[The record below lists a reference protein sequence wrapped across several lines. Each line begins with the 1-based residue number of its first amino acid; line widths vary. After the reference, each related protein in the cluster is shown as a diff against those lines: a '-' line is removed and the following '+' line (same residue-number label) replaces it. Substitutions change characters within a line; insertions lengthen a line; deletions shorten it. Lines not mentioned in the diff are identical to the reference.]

1 MNEQFDADAISAL
14 KFAVGQPVPRSE
26 DPTLVRGAGRY
37 TDDVNLPGQAYAAMV
52 RSPVAHGV
60 IRGIDTTAARA
71 MPGVL
76 AIYVAADLQAAGYGA
91 FPNVVA
97 LKNRDGSDMR
107 KPQRRALAGDR
118 VRFVGD
124 PVACV
129 VAATEAQARDAA
141 EAVTLDIEALPAVTT
156 SEEALRPGAP
166 QIYDNIPGNVVL
178 DFHSGDS
185 AKTEAAFAKASH
197 VVKLDIVSNRIAISA
212 MEPRAAIAAY
222 DAASERFTFHV
233 GGQGVFG
240 AKNMLSKIIL
250 NIPPEK
256 IRVVTGHVGGSFG
269 MKSAVYPEYVCILHA
284 ARALGRPVKW
294 TASRLESF
302 LSDSHGREVAVR
314 AELALDPKG
323 KFLALR
329 VLGEANVGAYL
340 NWVSP
345 GFGTSNLAKNAV
357 GVYRTPVVE
366 VGIRAVV
373 TNTTLMGAYR
383 GAGRPEANYI
393 MERLIESAAAEMG
406 IDSVA
411 LRRRNH
417 IRPSEIPYATPV
429 GTTYDSG
436 HFATVL
442 ARALEAADW
451 DGFKARKRESKKRG
465 KLRGRGIGQY
475 LEATAPANN
484 ELGDIRF
491 NPDGT
496 VTIRTG
502 TLDFGQGH
510 ATPFAQ
516 VLAMKLGVPFE
527 KIRLIQGDSDELLA
541 GGGTG
546 GSKSMMMS
554 GTAIAEAADKVIEQG
569 RKIAAVALEASA
581 DDIGFGKGRF
591 TIVGTD
597 RGIGIMEL
605 AARLNAGFKPPAD
618 APQSLDVKHVSQGA
632 PTTFPNGCHIAE
644 VEVDPET
651 GAVEVVRYTTVNDF
665 GVIVNPMLVAGQVHG
680 GVVQGIGQALMEHVV
695 YDEGGQPVSASYQ
708 DYALPRAIDSP
719 MVPFES
725 EPSPATTNPLGVKG
739 CGEAGCAGALPAVMN
754 ALVDALRERGIAHIN
769 MPATPQRVWQ
779 ALQAA
784 GAKS

>member
-1 MNEQFDADAISAL
+1 MNEQFDADTIAAL
-14 KFAVGQPVPRSE
+14 KFSVGQPVPRSE
-26 DPTLVRGAGRY
+26 DPILVRGAGRY

-52 RSPVAHGV
+52 RSAVAHGV
-60 IRGIDTTAARA
+60 IRGIDASAARA

-76 AIYVAADLQAAGYGA
+76 AVYTGEDLQAAGYGA

-97 LKNRDGSDMR
+97 LKNRDGSEMR
-107 KPQRRALAGDR
+107 KPKRIALATDR

-124 PVACV
+124 PVAFV
-129 VAATEAQARDAA
+129 VAASEVEARDAA
-141 EAVTLDIEALPAVTT
+141 EAVKLDIGELPAVT
-156 SEEALRPGAP
+156 RPRRRSS
-166 QIYDNIPGNVVL
+166 PGRRRSTTNSRQRVL

-185 AKTEAAFAKASH
+185 AKTAEAFAKAAH
-197 VVKLDIVSNRIAISA
+197 VTRLEIVSNRIVISA

-222 DAASERFTFHV
+222 DAPTERFTFHV

-240 AKNMLSKIIL
+240 AKNMLSKIVL

-256 IRVVTGHVGGSFG
+256 IRVITGHVGGSFG
-269 MKSAVYPEYVCILHA
+269 MKSAVYPEYVCVLHA

-302 LSDSHGREVAVR
+302 LSDSHGREVSVR

-323 KFLALR
+323 NFLALR
-329 VLGEANVGAYL
+329 FNGEANVGAYL

-345 GFGTSNLAKNAV
+345 GFGTSNLHKNAA
-357 GVYRTPVVE
+357 GVYRTPLIE

-373 TNTTLMGAYR
+373 TNTTFMGAYR

-393 MERLIESAAAEMG
+393 MERLIETAAAEMG
-406 IDSVA
+406 IDSVV

-417 IRPSEIPYATPV
+417 IRPSDIPYKTPV

-436 HFATVL
+436 HFAAVL

-451 DGFKARKRESKKRG
+451 AGFNARKRESRKRG

-516 VLAMKLGVPFE
+516 VLATKLGVPFE
-527 KIRLIQGDSDELLA
+527 KIRLIQGDSDELLV

-546 GSKSMMMS
+546 GSKSIAMS
-554 GTAIAEAADKVIEQG
+554 GTAIVEAADKVVEQ
-569 RKIAAVALEASA
+569 
-581 DDIGFGKGRF
+581 
-591 TIVGTD
+591 
-597 RGIGIMEL
+597 
-605 AARLNAGFKPPAD
+605 AARSPP
-618 APQSLDVKHVSQGA
+618 PCSRRA
-632 PTTFPNGCHIAE
+632 PTTSRSARAASPSWA
-644 VEVDPET
+644 PT
-651 GAVEVVRYTTVNDF
+651 A
-665 GVIVNPMLVAGQVHG
+665 A
-680 GVVQGIGQALMEHVV
+680 
-695 YDEGGQPVSASYQ
+695 SASWS
-708 DYALPRAIDSP
+708 LPRASTAASSRP
-719 MVPFES
+719 PTRRN
-725 EPSPATTNPLGVKG
+725 PST
-739 CGEAGCAGALPAVMN
+739 
-754 ALVDALRERGIAHIN
+754 
-769 MPATPQRVWQ
+769 
-779 ALQAA
+779 
-784 GAKS
+784 

>member
-1 MNEQFDADAISAL
+1 MNEQFDADTIAAL

-26 DPTLVRGAGRY
+26 DPILVCGAGRY

-60 IRGIDTTAARA
+60 IRGIDASAARA

-76 AIYVAADLQAAGYGA
+76 AVYTGKDLQDAGYGA

-97 LKNRDGSDMR
+97 LKNRDGSEMR
-107 KPQRRALAGDR
+107 KPKRLALTVDR

-124 PVACV
+124 PVAFV
-129 VAATEAQARDAA
+129 VAASEAEARDAA
-141 EAVTLDIEALPAVTT
+141 EAVKLDIEELPAVTT
-156 SEEALRPGAP
+156 AEEALRPGAP
-166 QIYDNIPGNVVL
+166 QLYDYIPGNVVL

-185 AKTEAAFAKASH
+185 AKTAAAFAAAAH
-197 VVKLDIVSNRIAISA
+197 VTRLDIVSNRIVISA
-212 MEPRAAIAAY
+212 MEPRAALAAY
-222 DAASERFTFHV
+222 DATTEKFTFHV
-233 GGQGVFG
+233 GAQGVFG

-250 NIPPEK
+250 NVPPEK
-256 IRVVTGHVGGSFG
+256 VRVITGHVGGSFG

-302 LSDSHGREVAVR
+302 LSDSHGREVSVR
-314 AELALDPKG
+314 AELALDAKG

-329 VLGEANVGAYL
+329 LNGEANVGAYL

-345 GFGTSNLAKNAV
+345 GFGTSNLHKNAA
-357 GVYRTPVVE
+357 GVYRTPLIE
-366 VGIRAVV
+366 VGIKAVV

-393 MERLIESAAAEMG
+393 MERLIETASAEMG

-411 LRRRNH
+411 MRRRNH
-417 IRPSEIPYATPV
+417 IRPSDIPYKTPV

-436 HFATVL
+436 HFAAVL
-442 ARALEAADW
+442 ARALKAADW
-451 DGFKARKRESKKRG
+451 DGFKARKRESKRRG

-516 VLAMKLGVPFE
+516 VLATKLCVPFE
-527 KIRLIQGDSDELLA
+527 KIRLIQGDSDELLV

-546 GSKSMMMS
+546 GSKSIAMS
-554 GTAIAEAADKVIEQG
+554 GTAIVEAADKVVEQG
-569 RKIAAVALEASA
+569 RKIAAAVLEASA
-581 DDIGFGKGRF
+581 DDIAFGRGRF

-605 AARLNAGFKPPAD
+605 AARLNGGFKPPAD
-618 APQSLDVKHVSQGA
+618 TPQSLDVKHVSQGA
-632 PTTFPNGCHIAE
+632 PSTFPNGCHIAE

-651 GAVEVVRYTTVNDF
+651 GGVEIVRYTTVNDF
-665 GVIVNPMLVAGQVHG
+665 GVIVNPLLVAGQVHG
-680 GVVQGIGQALMEHVV
+680 GVVQGIGQALMERVA
-695 YDEGGQPVSASYQ
+695 YDTGGQPISASYQ
-708 DYALPRAIDSP
+708 DYALPRANDSP
-719 MVPFES
+719 FVPFES
-725 EPSPATTNPLGVKG
+725 EPHPATTNPLGVKG
-739 CGEAGCAGALPAVMN
+739 CGEAGCAGALPSVMN
-754 ALVDALRERGIAHIN
+754 ALVDALRERGVAHIN

-779 ALQAA
+779 ALKAA
-784 GAKS
+784 ADKD